1 MPVKINQTAA
11 VLTAIMWFAVT
22 MNPNESRMWVMAPTI
37 GLLVMSFV
45 VLVVT
50 TLIRIWR

>member
-1 MPVKINQTAA
+1 MIVKINQTAA
-11 VLTAIMWFAVT
+11 VLAVIMWFVVVT
-22 MNPNESRMWVMAPTI
+22 NPEESRMWVMMPTI
-37 GLLVMSFV
+37 GLLAISVA